1 MTTATLLVLV
11 LCAST
16 VVAVAI
22 VSILA
27 VRSTKAQARHAEEAL
42 ESYRAEAAELR
53 ARVDA
58 LTVAATVP
66 SAEEYVITDLGE
78 PHQPEQQ
85 PVAERIDGKLFIDIV
100 ARESVVKAA
109 AFGHGLK
116 TVLSPVNRN
125 RIRFEMK
132 REVKRRRKERRT
144 IVRSLRR
151 EAALR
156 QRMAQEPSIS
166 RDSRI
171 PGAPRGR
178 PTGETA

>member
-1 MTTATLLVLV
+1 MTTATLLAVV

-22 VSILA
+22 VGALV
-27 VRSTKAQARHAEEAL
+27 VRSMKAQARRTEEAL
-42 ESYRAEAAELR
+42 EVSRAEAAELR

-58 LTVAATVP
+58 LTVAASVP
-66 SAEEYVITDLGE
+66 ATEDYVITDLGE
-78 PHQPEQQ
+78 QDQQEPQ
-85 PVAERIDGKLFIDIV
+85 PVAERIDGKLFLDIV

-109 AFGHGLK
+109 AFGHGVK

-144 IVRSLRR
+144 IVKNLRR

-156 QRMAQEPSIS
+156 QRMAQEPTIS
-166 RDSRI
+166 SEPSASRR
-171 PGAPRGR
+171 PRM
-178 PTGETA
+178 GESA